1 MRAGPARSSFVP
13 LHLQSRFSLLHGTVS
28 IDDLVKQLVG
38 HGYDRAALVDRN
50 NLYGAV
56 FFQEAGRAAKIH
68 PITGAEVTAR
78 PRADGAECAAESA
91 VLLARDEIGYGNV
104 CRIVSARQL
113 DPDFDLAGAIV
124 EDARG
129 LFIIVESEKLAG
141 AIRPH
146 VEPGVLWMEVPLWI
160 GPRSFTFR
168 REAARRLGIGLVA
181 GGAVGLESTDDAP
194 FQRMVAAIRTSDLVT
209 RVPPAELI
217 PADGYLRSPGKAAE
231 LLREIPEA
239 IANSRAIAE
248 ACDLDLMRTKPIFP
262 HYPLPAGETPYS
274 HLHHLTQEGLHRR
287 YGVALTPE
295 ITARLQQELDTIHR
309 TGFSEYFI
317 VVGDLVR
324 FARSRD
330 IPVVGRG
337 SGASSLVAYLLGITS
352 VDPIAYRLYF
362 ERFLNSLRDDWP
374 DLDVDLCWR
383 GRDEVIEY
391 AYDTFG
397 RDRVAMISTH
407 NHYHC
412 RSAFRDTARAFG
424 IPSEVVD
431 RVSRRIPRDIDEPL
445 PTHFGHSRL
454 LSEYPRS
461 QEPYRTVLHLAERL
475 RGAPRHLGIHC
486 GGIVIGDRPLDRLT
500 GLEEATKGIVVTQY
514 EMKSVERIGLIKIDL
529 LGNRAISTIR
539 ETVSLIREAR
549 GKQIDMENIDGDDVR
564 TGELLR
570 EGRTLGCFQIE
581 SPGMRNLLRM
591 IGTSDMGRTIDAHSL
606 IRPGPASS
614 GMKEKYVRR
623 IRGIEPVTYPHPD
636 LKDLL
641 SDTFGVPLYQEDVMS
656 VASRITGISLEEG
669 DLLRRRIGE
678 ARDEESMRALTNTFL
693 ALAVGRGVD
702 ITQAKEVWRMIARFA
717 SYSFCKAHAA
727 GYGELAYKTAWLKA
741 NYPAEH
747 AVSLLNN
754 HQGMYATRVH
764 LEEARRRG
772 IEIRLP
778 CVNRSG
784 DEFILEIDG
793 AAGAIRTGLNRV
805 RDLSSPVRERIHA
818 GRSYRSLAH
827 FLRRVRPPKRDAERL
842 VLIGAFDWT
851 GVRRTELLWELYAT
865 YEKRRK
871 TWRNERGM
879 FTDEVMFDEGGGAK
893 DRPELGDMD
902 LQERLR
908 YEMEILGLAVSAHPI
923 ALIRSTGCCEG
934 AADSRLLENGT
945 KPGRRVI
952 LVGIRDA
959 ARRVRTKKNRTML
972 FLTLEDEYGLFEC
985 TLFPPVYERFRDETR
1000 GGGPFRVT
1008 GRMEEQYGARTVN
1021 VARIENLGREETLL
1035 AEVLEEEM

>member
-1 MRAGPARSSFVP
+1 MRAGPAQSSFVP
-13 LHLQSRFSLLHGTVS
+13 LHLQSRFSLLYGTVS
-28 IDDLVKQLVG
+28 IGDLVEQLAG

-50 NLYGAV
+50 NLYGAT
-56 FFQEAGRAAKIH
+56 FFQEAARAARIH
-68 PITGAEVTAR
+68 PITGAEVTVRRDA
-78 PRADGAECAAESA
+78 AAAGAAAESA
-91 VLLARDEIGYGNV
+91 VLLARDEQGYGNV
-104 CRIVSARQL
+104 CRVVSARQL
-113 DPDFDLAGAIV
+113 DPEFDLAGAIAD
-124 EDARG
+124 DARG
-129 LFIIVESEKLAG
+129 LFVIVESEKLAQS
-141 AIRPH
+141 IRPH
-146 VEPGVLWMEVPLWI
+146 VEPGALWMEVPLWI
-160 GPRSFTFR
+160 GPRSLAFR

-181 GGAVGLESTDDAP
+181 GGAVGLGGRADAP
-194 FQRMVAAIRTSDLVT
+194 FQRVVAAIRTNSLAT
-209 RVPPAELI
+209 AVPPGELI
-217 PADGYLRSPGKAAE
+217 PSEGYLRSPAEAAE
-231 LLREIPEA
+231 LLREIPQA
-239 IANSRAIAE
+239 VANSRAIAE
-248 ACDLDLMRTKPIFP
+248 ACDLDLIRTKPIFP
-262 HYPLPAGETPYS
+262 HYPLPVGETPYS
-274 HLHHLTQEGLHRR
+274 HLHRLAQEGLHRR
-287 YGVALTPE
+287 YGRALTPE

-324 FARSRD
+324 FARLRD

-383 GRDEVIEY
+383 GRDEVIDY
-391 AYDTFG
+391 AYKTFG

-424 IPSEVVD
+424 VPTEVVD
-431 RVSRRIPRDIDEPL
+431 RVSKRIPHDIDEPL
-445 PTHFGHSRL
+445 ATHFGHSQALR
-454 LSEYPRS
+454 EYPRE

-486 GGIVIGDRPLDRLT
+486 GGIVIGDRPLNRLT

-539 ETVSLIREAR
+539 ETVALIRETR
-549 GKQIDMENIDGDDVR
+549 GEEIDMESIDGADPK

-570 EGRTLGCFQIE
+570 SGRTLGCFQIE

-623 IRGIEPVTYPHPD
+623 IRGMEPVTYPHPD

-641 SDTFGVPLYQEDVMS
+641 GDTYGVPLYQEDVMS

-693 ALAVGRGVD
+693 ALAVGRGVE
-702 ITQAKEVWRMIARFA
+702 IALAKEVWRMIARFA
-717 SYSFCKAHAA
+717 GYSFCKAHAA
-727 GYGELAYKTAWLKA
+727 GYGELAYRTAWLKA

-778 CVNRSG
+778 CVNRSD
-784 DEFILEIDG
+784 DEFTLERGDSS
-793 AAGAIRTGLNRV
+793 GAIRTGLGRL
-805 RDLSSPVRERIHA
+805 RDLSTPVRERIYAH
-818 GRSYRSLAH
+818 RPYRSLAH
-827 FLRRVRPPKRDAERL
+827 FLRQVRPPKRDAERL
-842 VLIGAFDWT
+842 VLTGAFDWI
-851 GVRRTELLWELYAT
+851 GARRTELLWELYAT
-865 YEKRRK
+865 YEKGRK
-871 TWRNERGM
+871 RWRDEPGM
-879 FTDEVMFDEGGGAK
+879 FTDDVMFNEGGAAK
-893 DRPELGDMD
+893 DRPALGDMD
-902 LQERLR
+902 LQEMLR
-908 YEMEILGLAVSAHPI
+908 YEMEILGLALSAHPI
-923 ALIRSTGCCEG
+923 ALIRSSDCCKG
-934 AADSRLLENGT
+934 AADSRLLENGA
-945 KPGRRVI
+945 KPGSRIV

-972 FLTLEDEYGLFEC
+972 FLTIEDEYGLFEC
-985 TLFPPVYERFRDETR
+985 TLFPPAYERFRESTR

-1008 GRMEEQYGARTVN
+1008 GRLEEQYGARTLN
-1021 VARIENLGREETLL
+1021 VDRIENLGGEETLL
-1035 AEVLEEEM
+1035 AEVLGEEM